1 MKTVRTSVFLVIS
14 VFLSI
19 IALSGYAAE
28 SSQPELT
35 AVKIVAAENTLKV
48 ILSVTR
54 KVAYKDFKLDSTT
67 PRMVIDLYNT
77 KHNWPGKQ
85 LASPYAPLLKIRSS
99 QYRLRPQAIVRI
111 VLDLARHVSYT
122 IRQTN
127 EFIEISLPLESSQ
140 EFSAGKESAP
150 ELHTPEIPLLN
161 PSAVEAVPATSTPVS
176 VVPETDIVQRPQGSI
191 TTDLVSLNFER
202 ADVRDVLDSLG
213 IKRGINVILE
223 DDVGG
228 EITVNLQNIS
238 FKEALNTI
246 LKIKNLAMEEIS
258 PQVIRITT
266 REKAELTTIFV
277 QLKYAKAEDITNLV
291 SNLLTA
297 RGKIQVDKRTNGL
310 LITETTANIDLVM
323 EAIKKVDIKAY
334 VVEIKA
340 EIVEVDTNA
349 LRELGINWTA
359 YKGNERASPV
369 ATTVNASHTVGT
381 LNLTVGTVMNA
392 SQLQATLS
400 ILGSKGKSRLL
411 SSPRITTIDNQAAK
425 ITIGDRVPYEIKKVS
440 TSAPT
445 GDAGVST
452 VTESTIEFL
461 DIGIILDVTPTI
473 NVDKQVTMKLKPQ
486 VSTYTPSDLGPII
499 HTREAETAVV
509 INDNQTIVIGGLMR
523 EDERDITQYVPFIG
537 NIPIVGLFFQKNTKR
552 KDNTELLIFITPK
565 IIE

>member
-1 MKTVRTSVFLVIS
+1 MINVVFLVIS
-14 VFLSI
+14 VLLSI
-19 IALSGYAAE
+19 VASSGYATE
-28 SSQPELT
+28 LSQPELT
-35 AVKIVAAENTLKV
+35 AVKIVTAENTVKV
-48 ILSVTR
+48 ILNVDQ
-54 KVAYKDFKLDSTT
+54 KVAYRDFKLDSTE
-67 PRMVIDLYNT
+67 PRVVIDLYNT
-77 KHNWPGKQ
+77 KHNWPEKQ
-85 LASPYAPLLKIRSS
+85 LACQYAPLQQIRSS
-99 QYRLRPQAIVRI
+99 QYRFRPQAIVRV

-122 IRQTN
+122 IRQTSKN
-127 EFIEISLPLESSQ
+127 IEISFPLEASQDLSS
-140 EFSAGKESAP
+140 SKEPAT
-150 ELHTPEIPLLN
+150 ELRTPEIPLLN
-161 PSAVEAVPATSTPVS
+161 PPAVEAVTSTSTPVALAT
-176 VVPETDIVQRPQGSI
+176 ETDIVQRPQGSI
-191 TTDLVSLNFER
+191 MTDLVSLNFER

-228 EITVNLQNIS
+228 EITINLQNVS

-246 LKIKNLAMEEIS
+246 LKIKDLAMEEIS

-266 REKAELTTIFV
+266 REKAELTTLFV

-291 SNLLTA
+291 SNLLTL

-310 LITETTANIDLVM
+310 LITETTANVDLVM

-359 YKGNERASPV
+359 YKGTERTSPV
-369 ATTVNASHTVGT
+369 ATTLNASHTVGT
-381 LNLTVGTVMNA
+381 MNFSMGTVINA

-425 ITIGDRVPYEIKKVS
+425 ITIGDRVPYEVKKVS
-440 TSAPT
+440 TSAAT
-445 GDAGVST
+445 GGTTGGVST

-473 NVDKQVTMKLKPQ
+473 NVEKQVTMKLKPQ
-486 VSTYTPSDLGPII
+486 VSTYTPSDIGPVI
-499 HTREAETAVV
+499 HTREAETTVV